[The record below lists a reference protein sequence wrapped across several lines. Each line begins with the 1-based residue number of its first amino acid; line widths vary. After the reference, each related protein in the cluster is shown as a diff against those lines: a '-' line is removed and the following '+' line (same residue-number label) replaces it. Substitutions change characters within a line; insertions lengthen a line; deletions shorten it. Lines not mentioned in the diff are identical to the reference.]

1 MKLRLFLTVAIIF
14 SLGSAKK
21 QDAASDLKDNEKFY
35 DKTLLNLK
43 TLEKFIADLLYS
55 SHNLLDKGRDLRK
68 IKDGKAIEEFTETL
82 KDTETLRDSVQT
94 NIKNQIVKIN

>member
-14 SLGSAKK
+14 SVGSAKK

-82 KDTETLRDSVQT
+82 KDTEALRDSVQT

>member
-14 SLGSAKK
+14 SVGSAKK
-21 QDAASDLKDNEKFY
+21 QDAVSDLKDNEKFY

-82 KDTETLRDSVQT
+82 KDTEALRDSVQT

>member
-43 TLEKFIADLLYS
+43 TLEKFIADLLY
-55 SHNLLDKGRDLRK
+55 
-68 IKDGKAIEEFTETL
+68 
-82 KDTETLRDSVQT
+82 
-94 NIKNQIVKIN
+94 